1 VPLDR
6 ERQSA
11 RTQARRRLAAFGDVS
26 NLKPLRSFVA
36 YGSSSGDRSTFAAFL
51 EIK

>member
-1 VPLDR
+1 LGLT
-6 ERQSA
+6 A
-11 RTQARRRLAAFGDVS
+11 LGDVP

-51 EIK
+51 EIKVISGFQTIK